1 MAFRSM
7 WIWSVVMALVLA
19 AVDVSEG
26 PSWVSA
32 AIGLLFLMIGAI
44 ISFAGIALAMA
55 VQDEANDHYRIS

>member
-1 MAFRSM
+1 MPFRSM

-32 AIGLLFLMIGAI
+32 AIGFVFLMIAVI
-44 ISFAGIALAMA
+44 VSSAGIALAMA
-55 VQDEANDHYRIS
+55 VQDEANDHYRIG

>member
-19 AVDVSEG
+19 GVDVSEG

-32 AIGLLFLMIGAI
+32 AIGFVFLMIGAI
-44 ISFAGIALAMA
+44 VAFAGIALAMA
-55 VQDEANDHYRIS
+55 VQDEANDHYRIG

>member
-1 MAFRSM
+1 MPFRSM

-32 AIGLLFLMIGAI
+32 AIGFAFLTIAVI
-44 ISFAGIALAMA
+44 VSSAGIALAMA
-55 VQDEANDHYRIS
+55 VQDEANDHYRIG